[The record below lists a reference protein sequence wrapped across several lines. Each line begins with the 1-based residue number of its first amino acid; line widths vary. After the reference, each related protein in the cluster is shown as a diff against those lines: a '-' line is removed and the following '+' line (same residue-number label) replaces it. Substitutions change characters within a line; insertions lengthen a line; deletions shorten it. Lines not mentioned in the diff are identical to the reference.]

1 MVEVNVDKFYSN
13 RALYPFI
20 PEAVFDAL
28 EAAYLSGN
36 ECARIPEGEYNTMM
50 SNLKRANLRLD
61 IIVLYSPSGIRA
73 HSFPDK

>member
-28 EAAYLSGN
+28 EAAYLS
-36 ECARIPEGEYNTMM
+36 E
-50 SNLKRANLRLD
+50 
-61 IIVLYSPSGIRA
+61 
-73 HSFPDK
+73 

>member
-36 ECARIPEGEYNTMM
+36 ECAM
-50 SNLKRANLRLD
+50 SLIHISEPTRP
-61 IIVLYSPSGIRA
+61 Y
-73 HSFPDK
+73 

>member
-20 PEAVFDAL
+20 PAVVFDAL

-36 ECARIPEGEYNTMM
+36 ECAQIPEGEYKEMM
-50 SNLKRANLRLD
+50 SNLERANLCP
-61 IIVLYSPSGIRA
+61 VQ
-73 HSFPDK
+73 

>member
-20 PEAVFDAL
+20 PAVVFDAL

-36 ECARIPEGEYNTMM
+36 ACARIPEGDYIKMM
-50 SNLKRANLRLD
+50 SDINRANLCP
-61 IIVLYSPSGIRA
+61 VQ
-73 HSFPDK
+73 

>member
-20 PEAVFDAL
+20 PAVVFDAL

-36 ECARIPEGEYNTMM
+36 ECTRIPEGEYN
-50 SNLKRANLRLD
+50 K
-61 IIVLYSPSGIRA
+61 
-73 HSFPDK
+73 

>member
-28 EAAYLSGN
+28 ELPTCPGMNVPEYRKGN
-36 ECARIPEGEYNTMM
+36 
-50 SNLKRANLRLD
+50 
-61 IIVLYSPSGIRA
+61 IIQ
-73 HSFPDK
+73 

>member
-36 ECARIPEGEYNTMM
+36 ECAEYRKGN
-50 SNLKRANLRLD
+50 
-61 IIVLYSPSGIRA
+61 IIQ
-73 HSFPDK
+73 

>member
-50 SNLKRANLRLD
+50 SNLKRANLCPYNSQAFDYKR
-61 IIVLYSPSGIRA
+61 R
-73 HSFPDK
+73 DKPPLF

>member
-28 EAAYLSGN
+28 ESAYLYVN
-36 ECARIPEGEYNTMM
+36 ECSRIPEG
-50 SNLKRANLRLD
+50 
-61 IIVLYSPSGIRA
+61 
-73 HSFPDK
+73 

>member
-36 ECARIPEGEYNTMM
+36 ERARIPEGEYNTMM
-50 SNLKRANLRLD
+50 SNLKRANLCP
-61 IIVLYSPSGIRA
+61 VQ
-73 HSFPDK
+73 

>member
-20 PEAVFDAL
+20 PAVVLDAL

-36 ECARIPEGEYNTMM
+36 ECTRIPEGEYNKMM
-50 SNLKRANLRLD
+50 SDLKRANLCP
-61 IIVLYSPSGIRA
+61 VQ
-73 HSFPDK
+73 

>member
-36 ECARIPEGEYNTMM
+36 DVPEYRTGN
-50 SNLKRANLRLD
+50 
-61 IIVLYSPSGIRA
+61 IIQ
-73 HSFPDK
+73 